1 MKLNYKIVGEGQPLI
16 VLHGLFGSLD
26 NWMTVAKQWSS
37 HFKVILV
44 DQRNHGQ
51 SPHSDAFS
59 YPIMAADLKELMDD
73 LSLTKAI
80 LLGHS
85 MGGKTAMEFSM
96 LFPEMIDK
104 LIVVD
109 IAPVKYEVHHYS
121 IIDALE
127 SVPLADILNRKEAET
142 YLSKYIAEPGTRQF
156 LLKNLYWETK
166 ERLAWRFNLRILAQE
181 IVPISEYNIVEGVFE
196 KSTLFVA
203 GEKSN
208 YIMPE
213 YRTKIEDKFPN
224 YKLESIDGAGHWVH
238 AEKMVEFSKVIQQF
252 LVKEP
257 SI

>member
-1 MKLNYKIVGEGQPLI
+1 MKLNYKTLGEGRPLI

-26 NWMTVAKQWSS
+26 NWITLAKQWSS

-59 YPIMAADLKELMDD
+59 YSIMAADLKELMDD
-73 LSLTKAI
+73 LSLTNAI

-85 MGGKTAMEFSM
+85 MGGKTVMEFSM

-109 IAPVKYEVHHYS
+109 IAPVKYEVHHYT

-127 SVPLADILNRKEAET
+127 SVQLADISNRKEAET
-142 YLSKYIAEPGTRQF
+142 YLSKYIREPGTRQF

-166 ERLAWRFNLRILAQE
+166 ERLAWRFNLKVLAKEIL
-181 IVPISEYNIVEGVFE
+181 PISEYEIVKGVFE

-203 GEKSN
+203 GQKSN
-208 YIMPE
+208 YILPE
-213 YRTKIEDKFPN
+213 YKAKMKDKFPN

-238 AEKMVEFSKVIQQF
+238 AEKMVEFSKVIRQF
-252 LVKEP
+252 LMK
-257 SI
+257 